1 MKKLFFI
8 PIFCLLLSATACQTP
23 DNGEND
29 APEELV
35 EKSMEQLIEDLQNG
49 LFIAGYY
56 EVYDGDV
63 CIKKS
68 DEYIGDSM
76 GAKFGDMGLDH
87 RIAFYNDGTCRYG
100 YSNSFVGGCTKGDSS
115 HPKLLYDT
123 WQWSYDIDAKTIP
136 IPPIIITA
144 FKTANSISDIFF
156 PPHFTSTA
164 PNLQTSLHCPHLMHF
179 SLSITCCPFTTPVI
193 APTGHFLEQRV
204 QPLHL
209 SAMIS

>member
-23 DNGEND
+23 GNGEND

-100 YSNSFVGGCTKGDSS
+100 YSNSFVGGCAKGDSS
-115 HPKLLYDT
+115 HPVRLYDT
-123 WQWSYDIDAKTIP
+123 WYWSYDIDAKTIT
-136 IPPIIITA
+136 ITA
-144 FKTANSISDIFF
+144 PDLSEKEGIDT
-156 PPHFTSTA
+156 TSTITI
-164 PNLQTSLHCPHLMHF
+164 LSYKGKKIYFEGSLPGTYLFNHKLIYRGGILPHKDRYSF
-179 SLSITCCPFTTPVI
+179 EANYKDEDDYPCCK
-193 APTGHFLEQRV
+193 QY
-204 QPLHL
+204 
-209 SAMIS
+209 

>member
-29 APEELV
+29 APEEFV

-100 YSNSFVGGCTKGDSS
+100 YSNSFVGGCAKGDSS
-115 HPKLLYDT
+115 HPVRLYDT
-123 WQWSYDIDAKTIP
+123 WYWSYDIDAKTIT
-136 IPPIIITA
+136 ITA
-144 FKTANSISDIFF
+144 PDLSEKGYVNPTITIKVLSYKGNKVLIEGKLPGSIASTYRLRYNCKISPHKDRHSFEANYKDEDDY
-156 PPHFTSTA
+156 P
-164 PNLQTSLHCPHLMHF
+164 
-179 SLSITCCPFTTPVI
+179 CCK
-193 APTGHFLEQRV
+193 QY
-204 QPLHL
+204 
-209 SAMIS
+209 

>member
-1 MKKLFFI
+1 MKQFFAILALLF
-8 PIFCLLLSATACQTP
+8 CVTACQTP

-87 RIAFYNDGTCRYG
+87 RMAFYNDGTCRYG
-100 YSNSFVGGCTKGDSS
+100 YSNSFVGGCSKKDSS
-115 HPKLLYDT
+115 HPKRLYDT
-123 WQWSYDIDAKTIP
+123 WYWSYDIDAKTIT
-136 IPPIIITA
+136 ITA
-144 FKTANSISDIFF
+144 PDLAKNGNIDPTMTVKVLSYKGDEVYIEGKLPGSFGSIYRLTYKCVILPYRYRHSFEANYKDEDDY
-156 PPHFTSTA
+156 P
-164 PNLQTSLHCPHLMHF
+164 
-179 SLSITCCPFTTPVI
+179 CCR
-193 APTGHFLEQRV
+193 QY
-204 QPLHL
+204 
-209 SAMIS
+209 